1 MSAPMTIQTNKPSGG
16 LCPHGLPPG
25 ACPICSGGM
34 GSGSAKKADFSAKP
48 GEMSWNECAAIGAM
62 LRAQKLRAQQHE
74 QDYQN
79 RLLAVAKFES
89 QMMAVT
95 QKLAV
100 IASQLA
106 QSQSFLAK
114 PAQVLFNKVLIPAA
128 NFMKNVPANIMK
140 FANNIMNKFT
150 DIQDKLN
157 AMFGELKNAIAK
169 KVSDSIQDSKK
180 KIFSLFGLYNPEKPE
195 EEKEIDSA
203 KRTFEAR
210 TFLHDVY
217 NKITKTLKSFEEVR
231 EEKKKK
237 NKKQKKKRHDSTA

>member
-1 MSAPMTIQTNKPSGG
+1 MASPMAVQTNKPSGG
-16 LCPHGLPPG
+16 LCPHGLPPS

-34 GSGSAKKADFSAKP
+34 GGGAKKADFSAKP

-62 LRAQKLRAQQHE
+62 LRAQKLRAQQNE
-74 QDYQN
+74 QAYQN

-89 QMMAVT
+89 QMLAVS

-128 NFMKNVPANIMK
+128 NFVKNIPNNIMK

-169 KVSDSIQDSKK
+169 KVSDSIKDAKK
-180 KIFSLFGLYNPEKPE
+180 KIFSLFGIYNPEKAE
-195 EEKEIDSA
+195 EEKAVDAS

-210 TFLHDVY
+210 TFLHDIY
-217 NKITKTLKSFEEVR
+217 NKIAKTLKSFDEVK
-231 EEKKKK
+231 EEKKNR
-237 NKKQKKKRHDSTA
+237 NKKKKRNDSTA

>member
-1 MSAPMTIQTNKPSGG
+1 MTSPMAIQTNKPSGG

-34 GSGSAKKADFSAKP
+34 GSGNSKKADFSAKP

-62 LRAQKLRAQQHE
+62 LRAQKLRAQQNE
-74 QDYQN
+74 QAYQN
-79 RLLAVAKFES
+79 RLVTLAKFQS

-100 IASQLA
+100 FVSQLIQA
-106 QSQSFLAK
+106 QTFIAK
-114 PAQVLFNKVLIPAA
+114 PAQFLFNKVLVPVT
-128 NFMKNVPANIMK
+128 NFIKNVPTNIMK

-169 KVSDSIQDSKK
+169 KVSDSIQNAKK
-180 KIFSLFGLYNPEKPE
+180 KLFSLFGIYDPEKPE
-195 EEKEIDSA
+195 EEKEVDSS

-217 NKITKTLKSFEEVR
+217 NKITKTLKSFDDVLK
-231 EEKKKK
+231 EKKKRK
-237 NKKQKKKRHDSTA
+237 NKKKRHDSTA

>member
-1 MSAPMTIQTNKPSGG
+1 MAIQTNKPSGG

-34 GSGSAKKADFSAKP
+34 GSGGAKKADFSAKP

-62 LRAQKLRAQQHE
+62 LRAQKMRAQQHE
-74 QDYQN
+74 QAYQN
-79 RLLAVAKFES
+79 RLVELAKFQS
-89 QMMAVT
+89 QMMAIT

-100 IASQLA
+100 VASQLA

-114 PAQVLFNKVLIPAA
+114 PAQILFNKVLIPMT
-128 NFMKNVPANIMK
+128 NFVKNIPTNIMK
-140 FANNIMNKFT
+140 FANNILNKFT

-157 AMFGELKNAIAK
+157 AMFGELKNAIEK
-169 KVSDSIQDSKK
+169 KISDNLKDAKK
-180 KIFSLFGLYNPEKPE
+180 KIFSLFGIYNPDKPE

-217 NKITKTLKSFEEVR
+217 NKITKTLKSFDDIK

-237 NKKQKKKRHDSTA
+237 NKKQKKKRNDSTA